1 MRNASPG
8 PAEGQTATAAT
19 STSQTTHEPLAAS
32 LPNPPTTAPNSADQP
47 IAKKQKVDDATSR
60 AEIEEE
66 KKTQPSIS
74 DDEDEFHGFADEKGE
89 EGSHD
94 PNASASAESRQAIE
108 EGWEEVR
115 KDEVGDAPVEVHTT
129 TKDTKADEGE
139 VDGQAPPAVSQPPPP
154 NMLAKDW

>member
-8 PAEGQTATAAT
+8 PVEGETTT
-19 STSQTTHEPLAAS
+19 TSQTTHESLAAS
-32 LPNPPTTAPNSADQP
+32 LPDPPTTDPKSADQP

-60 AEIEEE
+60 AEIEEQ

-74 DDEDEFHGFADEKGE
+74 DDDDEFHGFADEKGQE
-89 EGSHD
+89 ESH
-94 PNASASAESRQAIE
+94 PANAPAPAPAESRQAIE

-139 VDGQAPPAVSQPPPP
+139 VDGQAAPAVSQPPPP

>member
-1 MRNASPG
+1 M
-8 PAEGQTATAAT
+8 
-19 STSQTTHEPLAAS
+19 
-32 LPNPPTTAPNSADQP
+32 
-47 IAKKQKVDDATSR
+47 
-60 AEIEEE
+60 EEQ
-66 KKTQPSIS
+66 KKTQASIS

-94 PNASASAESRQAIE
+94 PNAPAHAESRQAIE

-139 VDGQAPPAVSQPPPP
+139 VDGQAAPAVSQPPPP